1 MEKLNDIKRGGGGGQ
16 NIKLKYQ
23 LQIQCGANLAFINDL
38 NVTSPLQCI
47 KGHDHCT
54 SSRSSLYAEGRPGK
68 QHKLSLDVG
77 RYLLYIAPH
86 GLWCLICKILTFINV
101 NIAIICRYINY
112 QYILSIYRALQE
124 PASNGLSICLYIDLW
139 IPNKKPGGRSW
150 FLVFGSWFSYLNYLG
165 GAQ

>member
-1 MEKLNDIKRGGGGGQ
+1 MNNKDHLVGQ
-16 NIKLKYQ
+16 LTS
-23 LQIQCGANLAFINDL
+23 ANLAFINDL

-47 KGHDHCT
+47 KGHDHCA

-68 QHKLSLDVG
+68 QHKLSLGVG
-77 RYLLYIAPH
+77 WYVLYIAPP

-124 PASNGLSICLYIDLW
+124 ATHHKLCSQWPILGLNFLKID
-139 IPNKKPGGRSW
+139 N
-150 FLVFGSWFSYLNYLG
+150 
-165 GAQ
+165 